1 MTKRYCDRCGK
12 ELCSDDVIKPFV
24 WWTITRH
31 DSIDSILTDITVELC
46 NKCYN
51 TDGALIKEGE

>member
-12 ELCSDDVIKPFV
+12 ELCIEEPTKPLV
-24 WWTITRH
+24 WWTVTRH
-31 DSIDSILTDITVELC
+31 DSFISDITVELC

-51 TDGALIKEGE
+51 TDGALVKESE

>member
-1 MTKRYCDRCGK
+1 MIKRYCDRCGK
-12 ELCSDDVIKPFV
+12 ELCSDDDITKPFV

-31 DSIDSILTDITVELC
+31 NSVISDITVELC

-51 TDGALIKEGE
+51 TDGALVKESE